1 MNLKK
6 VFQRDR
12 MEKLN
17 FIDISKAIGIIL
29 VVVGHYYPDNAPIY
43 YDSFRSYI
51 YTFHMPLFLFLS
63 GCMFAY
69 TRKKE
74 SVVLTMKKK
83 LNRLAIPYI
92 IVSVLIIGLKL
103 VTQRFVYVENGV
115 DFFSFVRMLYE
126 PEAGYFL
133 WYIWV
138 LLWMYFLCSFFNN
151 RAYLYILFVLSIIVK
166 FIPEEFPRVLCLHEL
181 KNSAMYFLFG
191 AILFNDNIYVHFRK
205 NHVQMLFVICFV
217 ICSFFWFMGW
227 YQSPIVMSL
236 FGTLGIYSL
245 ANMMDK
251 GEYKKLLYIGK
262 SSFIIYLFHTTI
274 MGFVK
279 SVIHKFSETMFV
291 ENDVYFMISVIVV
304 AFSGIYFS
312 LLLQE
317 YIKKNHVIGPLFG
330 FKRN

>member
-1 MNLKK
+1 
-6 VFQRDR
+6 

-63 GCMFAY
+63 GCMFVY

-74 SVVLTMKKK
+74 SVFCTLKRK
-83 LNRLAIPYI
+83 LNRLAIPYL

-103 VTQRFVYVENGV
+103 VTQRFVYVENEV
-115 DFFSFVRMLYE
+115 DLFSFVRMLYE

-138 LLWMYFLCSFFNN
+138 LLWMYFLCSFCSN
-151 RAYLYILFVLSIIVK
+151 RTYLYILFVLSIIVK
-166 FIPEEFPRVLCLHEL
+166 FIPEELPKVLCLHEL
-181 KNSAMYFLFG
+181 KNSAMYFMLG
-191 AILFNDNIYVHFRK
+191 AVLFNDNVYVYFRK
-205 NHVQMLFVICFV
+205 NYVQILFVICFV
-217 ICSFFWFMGW
+217 ICSFFWFMEW
-227 YQSPIVMSL
+227 CESPIVMSL
-236 FGTLGIYSL
+236 VGTFGIYSL

-251 GEYKKLLYIGK
+251 GESEKLLFIGK

-274 MGFVK
+274 MGFAK
-279 SVIHKFSETMFV
+279 SIIHKFSETMFV
-291 ENDVYFMISVIVV
+291 ENDAFFLISVIVV
-304 AFSGIYFS
+304 VFLGIYFS
-312 LLLQE
+312 LLLQK